1 MSQSTVSPEA
11 IITNFVEG
19 IRDPLTFVLVITSLC
34 ACLITLLIVLFVFS
48 TRELRKRLIFRLNV
62 IAICFALTLGVL
74 NFIVSGSAILR
85 PFDPV
90 PQSLYITTI
99 AAALLPPVFY
109 DSILLTRLLAL
120 YPVDRTPL
128 PVLIRILAFP
138 ICVKCGRLVVL
149 SLYVWHYAGESRD
162 LATFSAHAQ
171 ATWYR
176 NPFVT
181 TEWTL
186 QMFDNLYSSGLFI
199 YQLHTQSAQMSP
211 VAYGSHVF
219 SFPEVGNI
227 GKRIREIFY
236 ISVANFVFPVLF
248 NIGQIICI
256 TADPSFYL
264 GTLLLL
270 SNTYVSVIG
279 VLFATIW
286 VSGGEYVRRQTEGNT
301 PETSLRFTPFE
312 RRAFGPTRQLDIGS
326 GFKAVEERGRQT
338 PELSK
343 TDVDFDDLELHKIT
357 SEIGLPS
364 DPYSTYSNIEVHI
377 KQDVEQA

>member
-1 MSQSTVSPEA
+1 MSQSTDSPEA

-19 IRDPLTFVLVITSLC
+19 IRDPFTFVLVITSLC

-74 NFIVSGSAILR
+74 NFIVSGSTILR

-149 SLYVWHYAGESRD
+149 VRLYPILHLFSTDTARWQSLYIWQYVSESRD

-186 QMFDNLYSSGLFI
+186 QMFDNLYATYLF
-199 YQLHTQSAQMSP
+199 
-211 VAYGSHVF
+211 
-219 SFPEVGNI
+219 
-227 GKRIREIFY
+227 
-236 ISVANFVFPVLF
+236 SV
-248 NIGQIICI
+248 
-256 TADPSFYL
+256 
-264 GTLLLL
+264 
-270 SNTYVSVIG
+270 
-279 VLFATIW
+279 
-286 VSGGEYVRRQTEGNT
+286 
-301 PETSLRFTPFE
+301 
-312 RRAFGPTRQLDIGS
+312 
-326 GFKAVEERGRQT
+326 K
-338 PELSK
+338 
-343 TDVDFDDLELHKIT
+343 
-357 SEIGLPS
+357 
-364 DPYSTYSNIEVHI
+364 
-377 KQDVEQA
+377 